1 MTENFHGFHPDGLGF
16 LIGMGLQN
24 EPMYFK
30 ANKEA
35 YEKYLRKPLLDMV
48 VDLSP
53 LMKEIDDNL
62 DVTPHRTLCKIRR
75 DARFHPAQPYRTH
88 MWFSFKPADKG
99 NSEYFTYHFYIDP
112 DVVSSGIGFYSGA
125 ARQMITAF
133 RQRILDETALFE
145 KIIQLDG
152 IKKLDLWGESYKRKH
167 NKIPLPIEVE
177 KWYNKKS
184 FSVHLDE
191 PISDIV
197 FKRDL
202 LHKVE
207 KRYVDLVPLYDFVT
221 GKKDIRFDFNY

>member
-1 MTENFHGFHPDGLGF
+1 MAGGFEGFHPDGLGF
-16 LIGMGLQN
+16 FIGMGMQN
-24 EPMYFK
+24 EPTYFN
-30 ANKEA
+30 ANRDA
-35 YEKYLRKPLLDMV
+35 YEKYVRQPLLDLI

-53 LMKEIDDNL
+53 LIKKIDDNL

-75 DARFHPAQPYRTH
+75 DARYHPEQPYRTH
-88 MWFSFKPADKG
+88 MWFSFKPANKG

-125 ARQMITAF
+125 AREMISAYKK
-133 RQRILDETALFE
+133 RILKETALFE
-145 KIIQLDG
+145 KIIGLKG
-152 IKKLDLWGESYKRKH
+152 IKNLELWGESYKRKQ
-167 NKIPLPIEVE
+167 NKIPLPNEVE

-191 PISDIV
+191 PVSGIV

-207 KRYVDLVPLYDFVT
+207 KRYIDLVPLYDFVT
-221 GKKDIRFDFNY
+221 GKRDIRFDFKY

>member
-1 MTENFHGFHPDGLGF
+1 MEDKFQGFHPDGLGF
-16 LIGMGLQN
+16 LIGMGMQN
-24 EPMYFK
+24 EPMYFN
-30 ANKEA
+30 ANRDI
-35 YEKYLRKPLLDMV
+35 YEKHLRQPLLDLI

-53 LMKEIDDNL
+53 LIKKIDPNL

-75 DARFHPAQPYRTH
+75 DARYHPEHPYRTH
-88 MWFSFKPADKG
+88 MWFSFKPANKG

-125 ARQMITAF
+125 AREMISAYKK
-133 RQRILDETALFE
+133 RIVQNTALFE
-145 KIIQLDG
+145 KIISLEG
-152 IKKLDLWGESYKRKH
+152 IRGLELWGEGYKRAQ
-167 NKIPLPIEVE
+167 NKIPLPQEVE

-197 FKRDL
+197 FKREL

-207 KRYVDLVPLYDFVT
+207 KRYIDLVPLYDFVT
-221 GKKDIRFDFNY
+221 GKKEIRFNFEY

>member
-1 MTENFHGFHPDGLGF
+1 MNQNFQGFHPDGLGF
-16 LIGMGLQN
+16 LIGMGMQN

-35 YEKYLRKPLLDMV
+35 YEKHLRRPLLDLII
-48 VDLSP
+48 DLSP
-53 LMKEIDDNL
+53 LMKKIDENL

-75 DARFHPAQPYRTH
+75 DARYHPAQPYRTH
-88 MWFSFKPADKG
+88 MWFSFKPANRG

-125 ARQMITAF
+125 AREMITAYKK
-133 RQRILDETALFE
+133 RILDESELFE
-145 KIIQLDG
+145 KIINLKA
-152 IKKLDLWGESYKRKH
+152 IKKLELLGESYKRKR

-191 PISDIV
+191 PISEIV

-202 LHKVE
+202 LQKVE
-207 KRYVDLVPLYDFVT
+207 KRYIDLVPLYDFVT
-221 GKKDIRFDFNY
+221 GRKKVRFNFKY